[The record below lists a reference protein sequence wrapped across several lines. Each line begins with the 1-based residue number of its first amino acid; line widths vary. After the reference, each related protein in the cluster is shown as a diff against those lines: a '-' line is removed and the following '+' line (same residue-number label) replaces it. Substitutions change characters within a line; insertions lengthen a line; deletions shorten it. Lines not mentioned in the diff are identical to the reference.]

1 MLKLKFLMVGFL
13 VAIFGYVQAQA
24 ISGNFQKN
32 CSQEQL
38 EEHKSLMEW
47 HYLSDQMEVQI
58 SKSSLF
64 FLSEA
69 FRASLIWQSK
79 I

>member
-13 VAIFGYVQAQA
+13 VAIFVYVQAQA

-32 CSQEQL
+32 CSQEQF
-38 EEHKSLMEW
+38 EEHKSLMEC

-64 FLSEA
+64 FFLKRFGQA
-69 FRASLIWQSK
+69 
-79 I
+79 